1 MTNFCS
7 RLLFTAL
14 AERRDF
20 LMAGMNPNNVP
31 NGRMRSRIAVLILTM
46 CGLCFGAVFVRLFY
60 MQVVKNEFY
69 SSKAR
74 EYQTKDSIVTPSRG
88 TIYDR
93 NMNKLAESAATERV
107 SINPNTVYSPSRQE
121 KTGLN
126 EGQQRENV
134 ARMLAETLGMNYD
147 SVLRM
152 VSDTTMESKDIKSR
166 VDQDTCN
173 TIRKWMEENGTY
185 GITFTPDTRR
195 YYING
200 AFASQLLG
208 MTDGD
213 GVGSYG
219 IEAAYNSELT
229 GKPGRLVRAENARNS
244 EMPFEYEQYVEAEN
258 GNSIVLTIDETIQSI
273 LENHLETALA
283 DNPYARDGVEGI
295 VMNPKTGE
303 VYAMASM
310 PDYDPNEPYTLAG
323 VYYNEEKRQIE
334 ELMKTYQPDVPF
346 DISDEYYIYGRSV
359 GLVNLPNQDM
369 ELPDRFRDVIDKKTG
384 KVVGKR
390 PSTLIEEIRDCRS
403 RQLIRMWTNHTIS
416 SAQEPGSTFKL
427 MTVSSAM
434 ESGSVAATT
443 PFYCSGERTV
453 TGETI
458 HCWRRTGHGAEDTMQ
473 ALMNSCNPAMIEIG
487 FKTGAN
493 TFYEYMKAYGLFE
506 KTGIDLPGESRGVF
520 YKDGL
525 KGFKASDTNLPV
537 ATFGQRFNVTTIQ
550 MASMISAIVDDG
562 KLKTPYVVKEVLY
575 PDGSVKQTTQTEV
588 KRQVISEETS
598 AFMREAMYQTV
609 YNGTATNAYVA
620 GYNVGGKTATSEI
633 PKEKYDLEARYN
645 AGITAVAPIDDP
657 QILVYIVV
665 KDIPNSY
672 DHGGGKVAAP
682 IAARVVADVMPY
694 LGIEPVYTSEE
705 SGRAEHSV
713 PNLVGMTEAEAEQE
727 LAAIGMEYRVRGK
740 VSSETVTDQIPA
752 AGTKLQ
758 GKSRVILYMG
768 GEPSGE
774 EVAVPNLNGL
784 TPQEC
789 RDKLQSRGLYL
800 KRMGIPN
807 KNTSQSTRPL
817 RQYPESGTMVAEG
830 SVVTVEFINTTN
842 IGD

>member
-1 MTNFCS
+1 
-7 RLLFTAL
+7 
-14 AERRDF
+14 
-20 LMAGMNPNNVP
+20 
-31 NGRMRSRIAVLILTM
+31 MRSRIAVLILLM
-46 CGLCFGAVFVRLFY
+46 CGVCFSAVFVRLFY
-60 MQVVKNEFY
+60 MQVLKYEFY
-69 SSKAR
+69 TSKAR
-74 EYQTKDSIVTPSRG
+74 QYQTRDTIVAPSRG

-93 NMNKLAESAATERV
+93 NMNKLAESAATERISV
-107 SINPNTVYSPSRQE
+107 NPNDVYKKSRE
-121 KTGLN
+121 LN
-126 EGQQRENV
+126 ENEQRENV
-134 ARMLAETLGMNYD
+134 ARMLAETLGLNYET
-147 SVLRM
+147 VLQQ
-152 VSDTTMESKDIKSR
+152 VSDTTKLSKDIKSR

-173 TIRKWMEENGTY
+173 TIRQWMVENGSY
-185 GITFTPDTRR
+185 GINFTPDTRR

-200 AFASQLLG
+200 AFAAQVLG

-219 IEAAYNSELT
+219 IEASCNAELT

-244 EMPFEYEQYVEAEN
+244 EMPFDNDQYVPAEN

-303 VYAMASM
+303 IYAMASM
-310 PDYDPNEPYTLAG
+310 PDYDPNEPYTLTG
-323 VYYNEEKRQIE
+323 IYYNEEKRQIE
-334 ELMKTYQPDVPF
+334 ELMETYQPDVPF
-346 DISDEYYIYGRSV
+346 EITDEYYIYGRSA
-359 GLVNLPNQDM
+359 GFVNLPNQDM
-369 ELPDRFRDVIDKKTG
+369 ELPDRTRPVTDSKTG
-384 KVVGKR
+384 KVIGQR

-403 RQLIRMWTNHTIS
+403 RQLIQMWTNHTIA

-427 MTVSSAM
+427 MTVSAGL
-434 ESGSVAATT
+434 ESGSIAATT

-453 TGETI
+453 TGQTI
-458 HCWRRTGHGAEDTMQ
+458 HCWRRIGHGAEDTMQ

-493 TFYEYMKAYGLFE
+493 TFYEYMKAYGLLE
-506 KTGIDLPGESRGVF
+506 KTGIDLPGESKYFFYRG
-520 YKDGL
+520 GL
-525 KGFKASDTNLPV
+525 SEFKSSDTNLPV
-537 ATFGQRFNVTTIQ
+537 ATFGQRFNVTSLQ
-550 MASMISAIVDDG
+550 MASMIAAVVDDG
-562 KLKTPYVVKEVLY
+562 KLKTPYIVKEVLY
-575 PDGSVKQTTQTEV
+575 PDGSVKSTTQTEV
-588 KRQVISEETS
+588 KRQVISKETS

-620 GYNVGGKTATSEI
+620 GYNVGGKTATAEI
-633 PKEKYDLEARYN
+633 PREKHDMEDRYN
-645 AGITAVAPIDDP
+645 AGITAVAPIEDP

-665 KDIPNSY
+665 KDIPKSI

-694 LGIEPVYTSEE
+694 LGIEPVYSSEE
-705 SGRAEHSV
+705 SARAEHTV
-713 PNLVGMTEAEAEQE
+713 PNMVGMTEAEAERALSE
-727 LAAIGMEYRVRGK
+727 VGMEYRVRGK
-740 VSSETVTDQIPA
+740 VESETITDQIPA

-768 GEPSGE
+768 GEQSGE
-774 EVAVPNLNGL
+774 EVPVPNLNGL

-789 RDKLQSRGLYL
+789 RDLLQSRGLYM

-807 KNTSQSTRPL
+807 KNTSQGTRPL

-830 SVVTVEFINTTN
+830 TVVTVEFINTTN

>member
-1 MTNFCS
+1 
-7 RLLFTAL
+7 
-14 AERRDF
+14 
-20 LMAGMNPNNVP
+20 MAGMNSNSP
-31 NGRMRSRIAVLILTM
+31 NGRMRSRIAVLILLM
-46 CGLCFGAVFVRLFY
+46 CGVCFSAVFVRLFY
-60 MQVVKNEFY
+60 MQVLKYEFY
-69 SSKAR
+69 TSKAR
-74 EYQTKDSIVTPSRG
+74 QYQTRDTIVAPSRG

-93 NMNKLAESAATERV
+93 NMNKLAESAATERISV
-107 SINPNTVYSPSRQE
+107 NPNDVYKKSRE
-121 KTGLN
+121 LN
-126 EGQQRENV
+126 ENEQRENV
-134 ARMLAETLGMNYD
+134 ARMLAETLGLNYET
-147 SVLRM
+147 VLQQ
-152 VSDTTMESKDIKSR
+152 VSDTTKLSKDIKSR

-173 TIRKWMEENGTY
+173 TIRQWMVENGSY
-185 GITFTPDTRR
+185 GINFTPDTRR

-200 AFASQLLG
+200 AFAAQVLG

-219 IEAAYNSELT
+219 IEASCNAELT
-229 GKPGRLVRAENARNS
+229 GKPGRLVRPENARNS
-244 EMPFEYEQYVEAEN
+244 EMPFDNDQYVPAEN

-303 VYAMASM
+303 IYAMASM
-310 PDYDPNEPYTLAG
+310 PDYDPNEPYTLTG
-323 VYYNEEKRQIE
+323 IYYNEEKRQIE
-334 ELMKTYQPDVPF
+334 ELMETYQPDVPF
-346 DISDEYYIYGRSV
+346 EITDEYYIYGRSA
-359 GLVNLPNQDM
+359 GFVNLPNQDM
-369 ELPDRFRDVIDKKTG
+369 ELPDRTRPVTDSKTG
-384 KVVGKR
+384 KVIGQR

-403 RQLIRMWTNHTIS
+403 RQLIQMWTNHTIA

-427 MTVSSAM
+427 MTVSAGL
-434 ESGSVAATT
+434 ESGSIAATT

-453 TGETI
+453 TGQTI
-458 HCWRRTGHGAEDTMQ
+458 HCWRRIGHGAEDTMQ

-493 TFYEYMKAYGLFE
+493 TFYEYMKAYGLLE
-506 KTGIDLPGESRGVF
+506 KTGIDLPGES
-520 YKDGL
+520 
-525 KGFKASDTNLPV
+525 KGFFYRGGLSEFKSSDTNLPV
-537 ATFGQRFNVTTIQ
+537 ATFGQRFNVTSLQ
-550 MASMISAIVDDG
+550 MASMIAAVVDDG
-562 KLKTPYVVKEVLY
+562 KLKTPYIVKEVLY
-575 PDGSVKQTTQTEV
+575 PDGSVKSTTQTEV
-588 KRQVISEETS
+588 KRQVISKETS

-620 GYNVGGKTATSEI
+620 GYNVGGKTATAEI
-633 PKEKYDLEARYN
+633 PREKHDMEDRYN
-645 AGITAVAPIDDP
+645 AGITAVAPIEDP

-665 KDIPNSY
+665 KDIPKSI

-694 LGIEPVYTSEE
+694 LGIEPVYSSEE
-705 SGRAEHSV
+705 SARAEHTV
-713 PNLVGMTEAEAEQE
+713 PNMVGMTEAEAERALSE
-727 LAAIGMEYRVRGK
+727 VGMEYRVRGK
-740 VSSETVTDQIPA
+740 VESETITDQIPA

-768 GEPSGE
+768 GEQSGE
-774 EVAVPNLNGL
+774 EVPVPNLNGL

-789 RDKLQSRGLYL
+789 RDLLQSRGLYM

-807 KNTSQSTRPL
+807 KNTSQGTRPL

-830 SVVTVEFINTTN
+830 TVVTVEFINTTN